1 MKKRNKILMIG
12 LLSTALSMNM
22 VGVGST
28 KISINR
34 KTYQE
39 GNTNLVLNKIL
50 SDNELKQEIPHMF
63 NYASTGNYYDGTNDP
78 NFVTEGLYSNV
89 DEDGTTYYYRGN
101 VKNNNLQ
108 FGAYD
113 EDYYV
118 YQGKKAQYYQSQES
132 CEEAGNSDC
141 SAVKLASAGDKMY
154 WKIIRVNGDGSLRL
168 MYTGPGMKLSIV
180 VGPSSFNEEEIS
192 GVIGATPYNLNDD
205 DPKYTGYTYD
215 NGTDSFVKREI
226 DTWYNNTLGKNSAY
240 DSMVIL
246 GRFCS
251 DSSGYHYNETF
262 GVNSFSSVDRLV
274 QASSDFAK
282 DNAPTFACPS
292 TSESYGGSYRLKAGL
307 ITADELAY
315 AGESYLVDGNSYLNP
330 GQYGTLYLTM
340 TPSDSNEYGSSS
352 NWRIG
357 GEVSVLILVEASGL
371 RPVIN
376 IKTDGMTLIG
386 DGTLDNPY
394 TLQVAEQVEE
404 PEESGSV
411 ENNNQEN
418 SFKNPETRS
427 MIAIGVTIGLIIV
440 LGTGAFV
447 IYRKKS
453 KEKI

>member
-63 NYASTGNYYDGTNDP
+63 NYASNGNYTNYDMEALNNP
-78 NFVTEGLYSNV
+78 NYITEGLYSNV

-118 YQGKKAQYYQSQES
+118 YGGLVEDNSQYYQSQES
-132 CEEAGNSDC
+132 CQAAGVGDC
-141 SAVKLASAGDKMY
+141 SSQPLAPAGSKMY
-154 WKIIRVNGDGSLRL
+154 WKIVRINGDGSIRL
-168 MYTGPGMKLSIV
+168 IYNGTSSSPSNSELA
-180 VGPSSFNEEEIS
+180 SSFS
-192 GVIGATPYNLNDD
+192 VGYVPYNLKDNE
-205 DPKYTGYTYD
+205 PKYTGYTYD

-307 ITADELAY
+307 ITADELVY
-315 AGESYLVDGNSYLNP
+315 AGESYSVEGNSYLNP
-330 GQYGTLYLTM
+330 GQGGIPYWTM
-340 TPSDSNEYGSSS
+340 TPSYDDRGTRTRGVVSYSS
-352 NWRIG
+352 NNYIID
-357 GEVSVLILVEASGL
+357 IL
-371 RPVIN
+371 RN
-376 IKTDGMTLIG
+376 
-386 DGTLDNPY
+386 
-394 TLQVAEQVEE
+394 
-404 PEESGSV
+404 
-411 ENNNQEN
+411 
-418 SFKNPETRS
+418 
-427 MIAIGVTIGLIIV
+427 
-440 LGTGAFV
+440 
-447 IYRKKS
+447 
-453 KEKI
+453 

>member
-1 MKKRNKILMIG
+1 MLNGGGALELPYSIRLFSRVKIRMGYRDPVLFFSNVILCVRIKIEKKKMKKRNKILMIG

-63 NYASTGNYYDGTNDP
+63 NYASNGDYTNYDMEALNNP
-78 NFVTEGLYSNV
+78 NYITEGLYSNV

-118 YQGKKAQYYQSQES
+118 YGSGTDGYYQSQES
-132 CEEAGNSDC
+132 CQAAGVSDC
-141 SAVKLASAGDKMY
+141 SAVKLAPAGSKMY
-154 WKIIRVNGDGSLRL
+154 WKIVRINGDGSIRL
-168 MYTGPGMKLSIV
+168 IYNGTSSSPSNSELA
-180 VGPSSFNEEEIS
+180 SSFS
-192 GVIGATPYNLNDD
+192 VGYVPYNLKDNE
-205 DPKYTGYTYD
+205 PKYTGYTYD

-262 GVNSFSSVDRLV
+262 GGNLFASWDRLA
-274 QASSDFAK
+274 QAS
-282 DNAPTFACPS
+282 
-292 TSESYGGSYRLKAGL
+292 
-307 ITADELAY
+307 
-315 AGESYLVDGNSYLNP
+315 
-330 GQYGTLYLTM
+330 Q
-340 TPSDSNEYGSSS
+340 
-352 NWRIG
+352 
-357 GEVSVLILVEASGL
+357 VLILPKIMLQPLHAQVQVKVMEE
-371 RPVIN
+371 VI
-376 IKTDGMTLIG
+376 G
-386 DGTLDNPY
+386 
-394 TLQVAEQVEE
+394 
-404 PEESGSV
+404 
-411 ENNNQEN
+411 
-418 SFKNPETRS
+418 
-427 MIAIGVTIGLIIV
+427 
-440 LGTGAFV
+440 
-447 IYRKKS
+447 
-453 KEKI
+453 

>member
-1 MKKRNKILMIG
+1 
-12 LLSTALSMNM
+12 
-22 VGVGST
+22 
-28 KISINR
+28 
-34 KTYQE
+34 
-39 GNTNLVLNKIL
+39 
-50 SDNELKQEIPHMF
+50 MF
-63 NYASTGNYYDGTNDP
+63 NYASNGNYTNYDMEALN
-78 NFVTEGLYSNV
+78 NSNYITEGLYSNV

-118 YQGKKAQYYQSQES
+118 YGGLVEDNSQYYQSQES
-132 CEEAGNSDC
+132 CQAAGVGDC
-141 SAVKLASAGDKMY
+141 SSQPLAPAGSKMY
-154 WKIIRVNGDGSLRL
+154 WKIVRINGDGSIRL
-168 MYTGPGMKLSIV
+168 IYNGTSSSPSNSELA
-180 VGPSSFNEEEIS
+180 SSFS
-192 GVIGATPYNLNDD
+192 VGYVPYNLKDNE
-205 DPKYTGYTYD
+205 PKYTGYTYD

-262 GVNSFSSVDRLV
+262 GGNLFASWDRLA

-307 ITADELAY
+307 ITADELVY
-315 AGESYLVDGNSYLNP
+315 AGESYSVEGNSYLNP
-330 GQYGTLYLTM
+330 GQGGIPYWTM
-340 TPSDSNEYGSSS
+340 TPSYDDRGTRTRGVESYSS
-352 NWRIG
+352 NNYIMVTFLSFNG
-357 GEVSVLILVEASGL
+357 ISHFYNL

-386 DGTLDNPY
+386 DGTMENPY
-394 TLQVAEQVEE
+394 TLQAVEQVEE
-404 PEESGSV
+404 PEGSGSV

-447 IYRKKS
+447 IYRKKM
-453 KEKI
+453 KKN

>member
-1 MKKRNKILMIG
+1 
-12 LLSTALSMNM
+12 
-22 VGVGST
+22 
-28 KISINR
+28 
-34 KTYQE
+34 
-39 GNTNLVLNKIL
+39 
-50 SDNELKQEIPHMF
+50 
-63 NYASTGNYYDGTNDP
+63 
-78 NFVTEGLYSNV
+78 
-89 DEDGTTYYYRGN
+89 
-101 VKNNNLQ
+101 
-108 FGAYD
+108 
-113 EDYYV
+113 
-118 YQGKKAQYYQSQES
+118 
-132 CEEAGNSDC
+132 
-141 SAVKLASAGDKMY
+141 MY
-154 WKIIRVNGDGSLRL
+154 WKIVRINGDGSIRL
-168 MYTGPGMKLSIV
+168 IYNGTSAND
-180 VGPSSFNEEEIS
+180 SSFT
-192 GVIGATPYNLNDD
+192 IGSTPYNLNDD

-315 AGESYLVDGNSYLNP
+315 AGESVGVEGNSYLNP
-330 GQYGTLYLTM
+330 GQGGIPYWTM
-340 TPSDSNEYGSSS
+340 TPSYDDRETPYWTRALSYSS
-352 NWRIG
+352 NNYIMDTFLSFNG
-357 GEVSVLILVEASGL
+357 ISHFYNL
-371 RPVIN
+371 RPAIN

-386 DGTLDNPY
+386 DGTMENPY

-411 ENNNQEN
+411 DNNQEN

-427 MIAIGVTIGLIIV
+427 MITIGVTIGLIVV

-447 IYRKKS
+447 IYRKKM
-453 KEKI
+453 KKN

>member
-1 MKKRNKILMIG
+1 MIV
-12 LLSTALSMNM
+12 LLTTTLGINM
-22 VGVGST
+22 VKVGAT
-28 KISINR
+28 RISINS

-50 SDNELKQEIPHMF
+50 SDNELKQELPHMF
-63 NYASTGNYYDGTNDP
+63 NYASNGNYINSSYEELNDSDY
-78 NFVTEGLYSNV
+78 VTEGLYSNI

-101 VKNNNLQ
+101 INNNNLQ

-132 CEEAGNSDC
+132 CEEVGNSDC

-154 WKIIRVNGDGSLRL
+154 WKIVRVNGDGSIRL
-168 MYTGPGMKLSIV
+168 IYNGTSSSPSNSELA
-180 VGPSSFNEEEIS
+180 SSFS
-192 GVIGATPYNLNDD
+192 VGYVPYNLKDNE
-205 DPKYTGYTYD
+205 PKYTGYTYD

-262 GVNSFSSVDRLV
+262 GVNSFSSVDRLA

-307 ITADELAY
+307 ITADELVY
-315 AGESYLVDGNSYLNP
+315 AGESYSVEGNSYLNP
-330 GQYGTLYLTM
+330 GQGGIPYWTM
-340 TPSDSNEYGSSS
+340 TPSYDDRGTRTRGVESYSS
-352 NWRIG
+352 NNYIMVTFLSFNG
-357 GEVSVLILVEASGL
+357 ISHFYNL

-386 DGTLDNPY
+386 DGTMENPY
-394 TLQVAEQVEE
+394 TLQAVEQVEE

-411 ENNNQEN
+411 DNNQEN

-427 MIAIGVTIGLIIV
+427 MITIGVTIGLIVV
-440 LGTGAFV
+440 LGTGAFI
-447 IYRKKS
+447 IYRKKM
-453 KEKI
+453 KKN

>member
-63 NYASTGNYYDGTNDP
+63 NYASNGNYYDGTNDP

-118 YQGKKAQYYQSQES
+118 YQGKKARYYQSQES
-132 CEEAGNSDC
+132 CEEARNSDC

-154 WKIIRVNGDGSLRL
+154 WKIVRVNGDGSIRL
-168 MYTGPGMKLSIV
+168 IYNGTSSSPSNSELA
-180 VGPSSFNEEEIS
+180 SSFS
-192 GVIGATPYNLNDD
+192 VGYVPYNLKDNE
-205 DPKYTGYTYD
+205 PKYTGYTYD

-262 GVNSFSSVDRLV
+262 GGNSFSSVDRLV

-340 TPSDSNEYGSSS
+340 TPSDSNKYGSSS

-411 ENNNQEN
+411 ENNQEN

-427 MIAIGVTIGLIIV
+427 MITIGVTIGLIVV

>member
-63 NYASTGNYYDGTNDP
+63 NYASNGNYYDGTNDL
-78 NFVTEGLYSNV
+78 NYITEGLYSSI

-101 VKNNNLQ
+101 IKNNNFQ
-108 FGAYD
+108 FGTYD

-118 YQGKKAQYYQSQES
+118 VYGSGTDGYYQSQES
-132 CEEAGNSDC
+132 CQAAGVSDC
-141 SAVKLASAGDKMY
+141 SSQPLAPAGSKMY
-154 WKIIRVNGDGSLRL
+154 WKIVRINGDGSIRL
-168 MYTGPGMKLSIV
+168 IYNGTSAND
-180 VGPSSFNEEEIS
+180 SSFT
-192 GVIGATPYNLNDD
+192 IGSTPYNLNDD
-205 DPKYTGYTYD
+205 DPKYTGYAYD

-226 DTWYNNTLGKNSAY
+226 DTWYNNTLGKNSNY

-251 DSSGYHYNETF
+251 DSSGYNYD
-262 GVNSFSSVDRLV
+262 GDGSFASYDRLV

-307 ITADELAY
+307 ITADELVY
-315 AGESYLVDGNSYLNP
+315 AGESYSVEGNSYLNS
-330 GQYGTLYLTM
+330 GQDGPPYWTM
-340 TPSDSNEYGSSS
+340 TPNRGTPYWTRGEGYSSS
-352 NWRIG
+352 NYIMVTFLSFNG
-357 GEVSVLILVEASGL
+357 ISHFYNL

-386 DGTLDNPY
+386 DGTMENPY
-394 TLQVAEQVEE
+394 TLQAVEQVEE

-447 IYRKKS
+447 IYRKKM
-453 KEKI
+453 KKN

>member
-1 MKKRNKILMIG
+1 
-12 LLSTALSMNM
+12 
-22 VGVGST
+22 
-28 KISINR
+28 
-34 KTYQE
+34 
-39 GNTNLVLNKIL
+39 
-50 SDNELKQEIPHMF
+50 
-63 NYASTGNYYDGTNDP
+63 
-78 NFVTEGLYSNV
+78 
-89 DEDGTTYYYRGN
+89 
-101 VKNNNLQ
+101 
-108 FGAYD
+108 
-113 EDYYV
+113 
-118 YQGKKAQYYQSQES
+118 
-132 CEEAGNSDC
+132 
-141 SAVKLASAGDKMY
+141 MY
-154 WKIIRVNGDGSLRL
+154 WKIVRINGDGSIRL
-168 MYTGPGMKLSIV
+168 IYNETSAND
-180 VGPSSFNEEEIS
+180 SSFT
-192 GVIGATPYNLNDD
+192 IGSTPYNLNDD

-262 GVNSFSSVDRLV
+262 GGNLFASWDRLA

-307 ITADELAY
+307 ITADELVY
-315 AGESYLVDGNSYLNP
+315 AGESYSVEGNSYLNP
-330 GQYGTLYLTM
+330 GQGGIPYWTM
-340 TPSDSNEYGSSS
+340 TPSYDDRGTRTRGVVSYSS
-352 NWRIG
+352 NNYIM
-357 GEVSVLILVEASGL
+357 VTFLSFNDISHSYNL

-386 DGTLDNPY
+386 DGTMENPY
-394 TLQVAEQVEE
+394 TLQAAEQVEE

-440 LGTGAFV
+440 LGTGVFV
-447 IYRKKS
+447 IYRKKM
-453 KEKI
+453 KKN

>member
-63 NYASTGNYYDGTNDP
+63 NYASNGNYYDGTNDP

-118 YQGKKAQYYQSQES
+118 YGSGTDGYYQSQES
-132 CEEAGNSDC
+132 CQAAGVSDC
-141 SAVKLASAGDKMY
+141 SSQPLAPAGSKMY
-154 WKIIRVNGDGSLRL
+154 WKIVRINGDGSIRL
-168 MYTGPGMKLSIV
+168 IYNGTSAND
-180 VGPSSFNEEEIS
+180 SSFT
-192 GVIGATPYNLNDD
+192 IGSTPYNLNDD

-315 AGESYLVDGNSYLNP
+315 AGESVGVEGNSYLNP
-330 GQYGTLYLTM
+330 GQGGTPYWTM
-340 TPSDSNEYGSSS
+340 TPSYDDRETPYWTRALSYSS
-352 NWRIG
+352 NNYIMVTFLSFNG
-357 GEVSVLILVEASGL
+357 ISHFYNL

-386 DGTLDNPY
+386 DGTMENPY
-394 TLQVAEQVEE
+394 TLQAVEQVEE

-447 IYRKKS
+447 IYRKKM
-453 KEKI
+453 KKN

>member
-63 NYASTGNYYDGTNDP
+63 NYASNGNYYDGTNDP

-118 YQGKKAQYYQSQES
+118 YGGLVEDNSQYYQSQES
-132 CEEAGNSDC
+132 CQAAGVGDC
-141 SAVKLASAGDKMY
+141 SSQPLAPAGSKMY
-154 WKIIRVNGDGSLRL
+154 WKIVRINGDGSIRL
-168 MYTGPGMKLSIV
+168 IYNGTSANA
-180 VGPSSFNEEEIS
+180 SSFT
-192 GVIGATPYNLNDD
+192 IGSTPYNLNDD

-262 GVNSFSSVDRLV
+262 GGNLFASWDRLA

-330 GQYGTLYLTM
+330 GQGGTPYWTRALSY
-340 TPSDSNEYGSSS
+340 SS
-352 NWRIG
+352 NNYIMVTFLSFNG
-357 GEVSVLILVEASGL
+357 ISHSYNL

-386 DGTLDNPY
+386 DGTMENPY

-404 PEESGSV
+404 PEGSGSV
-411 ENNNQEN
+411 DNNQEN

-427 MIAIGVTIGLIIV
+427 MITIGVTIGLIVV

-447 IYRKKS
+447 IYRKKM
-453 KEKI
+453 KKN

>member
-12 LLSTALSMNM
+12 LLTTVLSINM
-22 VGVGST
+22 IKVGST

-39 GNTNLVLNKIL
+39 GNTNLVLDKIL

-63 NYASTGNYYDGTNDP
+63 NYASNGNYTNYDMEALNDP
-78 NFVTEGLYSNV
+78 NYITEGLYSNV

-101 VKNNNLQ
+101 IKNNNLQ

-118 YQGKKAQYYQSQES
+118 YGGLVEDNSQYYQSQES
-132 CEEAGNSDC
+132 CQAAGVGDC
-141 SAVKLASAGDKMY
+141 SSQPLAPAGSKMY
-154 WKIIRVNGDGSLRL
+154 WKIVRINGDGSIRL
-168 MYTGPGMKLSIV
+168 IYNGTSAND
-180 VGPSSFNEEEIS
+180 SSFT
-192 GVIGATPYNLNDD
+192 IGSTPYNLNDD

-307 ITADELAY
+307 ITADKLAY
-315 AGESYLVDGNSYLNP
+315 AGESSYVVGNSYLNP
-330 GQYGTLYLTM
+330 GENGVPYWSM
-340 TPSDSNEYGSSS
+340 TPAGFDDGSAFV
-352 NWRIG
+352 W
-357 GEVSVLILVEASGL
+357 GEFGRLSYDRVRNLNGA

-376 IKTDGMTLIG
+376 VTTDNGFASG
-386 DGTLDNPY
+386 D
-394 TLQVAEQVEE
+394 
-404 PEESGSV
+404 GSV
-411 ENNNQEN
+411 ENPYILDVE
-418 SFKNPETRS
+418 
-427 MIAIGVTIGLIIV
+427 
-440 LGTGAFV
+440 
-447 IYRKKS
+447 
-453 KEKI
+453 

>member
-63 NYASTGNYYDGTNDP
+63 NYASNGNYYDGTNDP

-118 YQGKKAQYYQSQES
+118 YGGLVEDNSQYYQSQES
-132 CEEAGNSDC
+132 CQAAGVGDC
-141 SAVKLASAGDKMY
+141 SSQPLAPAGSKMY
-154 WKIIRVNGDGSLRL
+154 WKIVRINGDGSIRL
-168 MYTGPGMKLSIV
+168 IYNGTSANA
-180 VGPSSFNEEEIS
+180 SSFT
-192 GVIGATPYNLNDD
+192 IGSTPYNLNDD

-251 DSSGYHYNETF
+251 DSSGYHYNETLEGNLF
-262 GVNSFSSVDRLV
+262 ASWDRLA

-315 AGESYLVDGNSYLNP
+315 AGESVGVEGNSYLNP
-330 GQYGTLYLTM
+330 GQGGIPYWTM
-340 TPSDSNEYGSSS
+340 TPSYDDRGTRTRGVVSYSS
-352 NWRIG
+352 NNYIMVTFLSFNG
-357 GEVSVLILVEASGL
+357 ISHFYNL
-371 RPVIN
+371 RPAIN

-386 DGTLDNPY
+386 DGTMENPY

-411 ENNNQEN
+411 DNNQEN

-427 MIAIGVTIGLIIV
+427 MITIGVTIGLIVV

-447 IYRKKS
+447 IYRKKM
-453 KEKI
+453 KKN

>member
-1 MKKRNKILMIG
+1 
-12 LLSTALSMNM
+12 
-22 VGVGST
+22 
-28 KISINR
+28 
-34 KTYQE
+34 
-39 GNTNLVLNKIL
+39 
-50 SDNELKQEIPHMF
+50 
-63 NYASTGNYYDGTNDP
+63 
-78 NFVTEGLYSNV
+78 
-89 DEDGTTYYYRGN
+89 
-101 VKNNNLQ
+101 
-108 FGAYD
+108 
-113 EDYYV
+113 
-118 YQGKKAQYYQSQES
+118 
-132 CEEAGNSDC
+132 
-141 SAVKLASAGDKMY
+141 MY
-154 WKIIRVNGDGSLRL
+154 WKIVRINGDGSIRL
-168 MYTGPGMKLSIV
+168 IYNETSAND
-180 VGPSSFNEEEIS
+180 SSFT
-192 GVIGATPYNLNDD
+192 IGSTPYNLNDD

-330 GQYGTLYLTM
+330 GQGGTPYWTRALSY
-340 TPSDSNEYGSSS
+340 SS
-352 NWRIG
+352 NNYIMVTFLSFNG
-357 GEVSVLILVEASGL
+357 ISHSYNL

-386 DGTLDNPY
+386 DGTMENPY

-411 ENNNQEN
+411 DNNQEN

-427 MIAIGVTIGLIIV
+427 MITIGVTIGLIVV
-440 LGTGAFV
+440 LGTGAFI
-447 IYRKKS
+447 IYRKKM
-453 KEKI
+453 KKN

>member
-1 MKKRNKILMIG
+1 MIG

-63 NYASTGNYYDGTNDP
+63 NYASNGNYTNYDMEALNNP
-78 NFVTEGLYSNV
+78 NYITEGLYSNV

-154 WKIIRVNGDGSLRL
+154 WKIVRVNGDGSIRL
-168 MYTGPGMKLSIV
+168 IYNGTSSSPSNSELA
-180 VGPSSFNEEEIS
+180 SSFS
-192 GVIGATPYNLNDD
+192 VGYVPYNLKDNE
-205 DPKYTGYTYD
+205 PKYTGYTYD
-215 NGTDSFVKREI
+215 NGTDSFIKREI
-226 DTWYNNTLGKNSAY
+226 DTWYNNTLGKNSNY

-251 DSSGYHYNETF
+251 DSSGYQDGSAFGSDYAFASMVRLGQFETNF
-262 GVNSFSSVDRLV
+262 VNS
-274 QASSDFAK
+274 
-282 DNAPTFACPS
+282 NAPTFMCPV

-307 ITADELAY
+307 ITADELVFS
-315 AGESYLVDGNSYLNP
+315 GENFYVEVNSYLNS
-330 GQYGTLYLTM
+330 GESNYWYWSM
-340 TPSDSNEYGSSS
+340 TPAAFNGAYASVWGESD
-352 NWRIG
+352 
-357 GEVSVLILVEASGL
+357 GL
-371 RPVIN
+371 DYDYVDYPNAVRPVIN
-376 IKTDGMTLIG
+376 VTTDNGFTSG
-386 DGTLDNPY
+386 DGT
-394 TLQVAEQVEE
+394 
-404 PEESGSV
+404 V
-411 ENNNQEN
+411 EN
-418 SFKNPETRS
+418 
-427 MIAIGVTIGLIIV
+427 AYVIGV
-440 LGTGAFV
+440 
-447 IYRKKS
+447 
-453 KEKI
+453 E

>member
-1 MKKRNKILMIG
+1 MIG

-63 NYASTGNYYDGTNDP
+63 NYASNGNYYDGTNDL
-78 NFVTEGLYSNV
+78 NYITEGLYSSI

-101 VKNNNLQ
+101 IKNNNFQ
-108 FGAYD
+108 FGTYD

-118 YQGKKAQYYQSQES
+118 VYGSGTDGYYQSQES
-132 CEEAGNSDC
+132 CQAAGVSDC
-141 SAVKLASAGDKMY
+141 SSQPLAPAGSKMY
-154 WKIIRVNGDGSLRL
+154 WKIVRINGDGSIRL
-168 MYTGPGMKLSIV
+168 IYNGTSAND
-180 VGPSSFNEEEIS
+180 SSFT
-192 GVIGATPYNLNDD
+192 IGSTPYNLNDD
-205 DPKYTGYTYD
+205 DPKYTGYAYD

-226 DTWYNNTLGKNSAY
+226 DTWYNNTLGKNSNY

-251 DSSGYHYNETF
+251 DSSGYNYD
-262 GVNSFSSVDRLV
+262 GDGSFASYDRLV

-307 ITADELAY
+307 ITADELVY
-315 AGESYLVDGNSYLNP
+315 AGESYSVEGNSYLNS
-330 GQYGTLYLTM
+330 GQDGPPYWTM
-340 TPSDSNEYGSSS
+340 TPNRGTPYWTRGEGYSSS
-352 NWRIG
+352 NYIMVTFLSFNG
-357 GEVSVLILVEASGL
+357 ISHFYNL

-386 DGTLDNPY
+386 DGTMENPY
-394 TLQVAEQVEE
+394 TLQAVEQVEE

-447 IYRKKS
+447 IYRKKM
-453 KEKI
+453 KKN

>member
-1 MKKRNKILMIG
+1 MIG

-63 NYASTGNYYDGTNDP
+63 NYASNGDYTNYDMEALNNP
-78 NFVTEGLYSNV
+78 NYITEGLYSNV

-118 YQGKKAQYYQSQES
+118 YGSGTDGYYQSQES
-132 CEEAGNSDC
+132 CQAAGVSDC
-141 SAVKLASAGDKMY
+141 SAVKLAPAGSKMY
-154 WKIIRVNGDGSLRL
+154 WKIVRINGDGSIRL
-168 MYTGPGMKLSIV
+168 IYNGTSSSPSNSELA
-180 VGPSSFNEEEIS
+180 SSFS
-192 GVIGATPYNLNDD
+192 VGYVPYNLKDNE
-205 DPKYTGYTYD
+205 PKYTGYTYD

-262 GVNSFSSVDRLV
+262 GGNLFASWDRLA

-307 ITADELAY
+307 ITADELVY
-315 AGESYLVDGNSYLNP
+315 AGESYSVEGNSYLNP
-330 GQYGTLYLTM
+330 GQGGIPYWTM
-340 TPSDSNEYGSSS
+340 TPSYDDRGTRTRGGSK
-352 NWRIG
+352 
-357 GEVSVLILVEASGL
+357 L
-371 RPVIN
+371 
-376 IKTDGMTLIG
+376 
-386 DGTLDNPY
+386 
-394 TLQVAEQVEE
+394 
-404 PEESGSV
+404 
-411 ENNNQEN
+411 
-418 SFKNPETRS
+418 
-427 MIAIGVTIGLIIV
+427 
-440 LGTGAFV
+440 
-447 IYRKKS
+447 
-453 KEKI
+453 

>member
-39 GNTNLVLNKIL
+39 GNTNLVLSKIL

-118 YQGKKAQYYQSQES
+118 YGGLVEDNSQYYQSQES
-132 CEEAGNSDC
+132 CQAAGVGDC
-141 SAVKLASAGDKMY
+141 SSQPLAPAGSKMY
-154 WKIIRVNGDGSLRL
+154 WKIVRINGDGSIRL
-168 MYTGPGMKLSIV
+168 IYNGTSANA
-180 VGPSSFNEEEIS
+180 SSFT
-192 GVIGATPYNLNDD
+192 IGSTPYNLNDD

-215 NGTDSFVKREI
+215 NGTDSFIKREI

-251 DSSGYHYNETF
+251 DSSGYQEGSFYNFSTDIFPDGNYSYASMGERLANF
-262 GVNSFSSVDRLV
+262 ARGVSAVANS
-274 QASSDFAK
+274 
-282 DNAPTFACPS
+282 PTLKCPS
-292 TSESYGGSYRLKAGL
+292 TNESYGGGYRLKAGL
-307 ITADELAY
+307 ITADELAL
-315 AGESYLVDGNSYLNP
+315 AGESSYVVGNSYLNP
-330 GQYGTLYLTM
+330 GENGDLYWSM
-340 TPSDSNEYGSSS
+340 TPGAFRSDYAGVWGGFGILDGSS
-352 NWRIG
+352 
-357 GEVSVLILVEASGL
+357 VDDLYAV

-376 IKTDGMTLIG
+376 VTTDNGFASG
-386 DGTLDNPY
+386 DGTAQNPY
-394 TLQVAEQVEE
+394 ILNAE
-404 PEESGSV
+404 
-411 ENNNQEN
+411 
-418 SFKNPETRS
+418 
-427 MIAIGVTIGLIIV
+427 
-440 LGTGAFV
+440 
-447 IYRKKS
+447 
-453 KEKI
+453 